1 MVDALITLY
10 EYDTLGFPPSHNGLG
25 NLNDASKCEVTEELN
40 GAFELVMEYPVTGI
54 HYEEIQLNRI
64 LYTKT
69 NIDGEK
75 HAFRIY
81 AISKPIRG
89 IVTVNAEHISYDLS
103 YIVVD
108 HFEAHNSQNAISGI
122 NGSLGSQIG
131 CMPAGST
138 HPDFTIWS
146 DIEQEKDMIVKN
158 AASKRSLLCGNS
170 GSFVDIFGGEIKYSN
185 GGTRIDINT
194 TRGLNHGVV
203 IEYGKNL
210 TDVEQ
215 EENCASVYDYVCPTY
230 YYYNKWTE
238 KVDRGGVEVEEE
250 REEKKY
256 VNGYILPVNNKFVWD
271 SDDTTHLGYLQS
283 VKAQYPQFTWTMDDS
298 PGADDCRYKI
308 AMSDL
313 RYMTDYGFW
322 QFADSNERVN
332 LAMGIRLDTGVTNPR
347 FKIVLYDSDGNYITE
362 TSVNNITSDWDRKQ
376 AYGTG
381 CKIKFEY
388 DSSLITEGA
397 YVYIKFPTIG
407 KVGKNTKVLSYD
419 VSSEW
424 NNTHQW
430 SKDFPSIDE
439 VNLLALDYISK
450 NELDKPA
457 INLTVSF
464 ELLAQTLEYK
474 DYSSYEKVNLG
485 DTVTVRFAKMGID
498 ATARCVKTVYN
509 VLTDKYSSIEL
520 GEGKSDFAYKTVES
534 RNEVKEE
541 FIENSNFLNE
551 AFNNATNMINGN
563 NGGYVILHDK
573 NGDGKPDEILIMNKP
588 NINDAGNKMWI
599 WNNAGLGW
607 YEDGYGHDVTRIGIT
622 NDGKIRADAILAGH
636 MQANRIQ
643 GGTLTLGGFDNVSG
657 DFQLNDASNEKV
669 IDMTKEGLKLYATDG
684 TTIKIKM
691 DHNGLCFYNSN
702 NQPVAVQIGTDGK
715 IIAGSVAAENITGT
729 TISGKTILAG
739 GNNGSDGTIQV
750 KDSSG
755 DVIITL
761 NQNGITFSN
770 GYDLQIAWSDITG
783 TQDVVTDQNKT
794 TKIGKD
800 YIDTLN
806 IHAGSV
812 DAEDINAGTITGMT
826 VTSTAIVGGTITG
839 ADILSVDDNTGYN
852 THIQNGFLSTNYIN
866 LWGHM
871 LIGLGG
877 SIGASRTTPGGGVT
891 DAGSLV
897 FNDGNIRATESFSAN
912 YTITGGELRTLTSTT
927 TSTNNPVSMTAGD
940 TPGLLRKYVPASSS
954 IRYKHDFKD
963 KFDEEYDPHN
973 ILDIKTYQFKYKTD
987 FLNDPEDKLY
997 DQYVIGFFAEDV
1009 YKKYKVASDYY
1020 HDKEKDKDIIT
1031 GWTPY
1036 FMVPAMLHIIREQNE
1051 DIKKLKEQV
1060 NDILK
1065 LLKKE

>member
-1 MVDALITLY
+1 MVDTLITLY

-108 HFEAHNSQNAISGI
+108 HFEAQNSQDAISGI
-122 NGSLGSQIG
+122 NGNLGGQSS

-313 RYMTDYGFW
+313 HYMTDYGFW

-347 FKIVLYDSDGNYITE
+347 FKIVLYDSDGNYVTE
-362 TSVNNITSDWDRKQ
+362 TSVNNITSDWNRKQ

-388 DSSLITEGA
+388 DSSLITQGA

-563 NGGYVILHDK
+563 TGGYVVLHDTD
-573 NGDGKPDEILIMNKP
+573 GDGKPDEILIMAKP
-588 NINDAGNKMWI
+588 KITDSPNPMWR
-599 WNNAGLGW
+599 WNNAGLAFSPT
-607 YEDGYGHDVTRIGIT
+607 GYSGPFNSVAIT
-622 NDGKIRADAILAGH
+622 NDGKISADAILAGH

-657 DFQLNDASNEKV
+657 DFQLNDASNKKV

-691 DHNGLCFYNSN
+691 DHDGLCFYNSN
-702 NQPVAVQIGTDGK
+702 NEPVAVQIGTDGK
-715 IIAGSVAAENITGT
+715 IIAGSVAAENITGN
-729 TISGKTILAG
+729 TISGINMHL
-739 GNNGSDGTIQV
+739 GNNSDSNGQLIV
-750 KDSSG
+750 YDSNNSALVVLDHLGLRFKDSNG
-755 DVIITL
+755 NWHVTEV
-761 NQNGITFSN
+761 NANGI
-770 GYDLQIAWSDITG
+770 
-783 TQDVVTDQNKT
+783 K
-794 TKIGKD
+794 
-800 YIDTLN
+800 
-806 IHAGSV
+806 AGSV
-812 DAEDINAGTITGMT
+812 DAENITGTTISGKRIIGSILHSEDENGEYTEISGGYIQATKTCHFAGIGAKFLTFMSAENT
-826 VTSTAIVGGTITG
+826 ESVIEHWWAPGQSSVLPTWKESLSFTGNGEVQCSGKLSGQSLQVLNPGTSTA
-839 ADILSVDDNTGYN
+839 AANCRL
-852 THIQNGFLSTNYIN
+852 
-866 LWGHM
+866 
-871 LIGLGG
+871 
-877 SIGASRTTPGGGVT
+877 TTLDSQGQG
-891 DAGSLV
+891 
-897 FNDGNIRATESFSAN
+897 
-912 YTITGGELRTLTSTT
+912 
-927 TSTNNPVSMTAGD
+927 TAGLVWYD
-940 TPGLLRKYVPASSS
+940 SSSS
-954 IRYKHDFKD
+954 IKYKHDFAT
-963 KFDEEYDPHN
+963 KFDEELDPH
-973 ILDIKTYQFKYKTD
+973 
-987 FLNDPEDKLY
+987 KLY
-997 DQYVIGFFAEDV
+997 DIKVYQYKFQTNYIENKNDIRYDTNVIGFIAEQVDNAYPIAV
-1009 YKKYKVASDYY
+1009 DWHKDPKTDKRVVEDWNEKFIIPPMLKLIQEQ
-1020 HDKEKDKDIIT
+1020 HDEI
-1031 GWTPY
+1031 
-1036 FMVPAMLHIIREQNE
+1036 ES
-1051 DIKKLKEQV
+1051 LKEQV

>member
-108 HFEAHNSQNAISGI
+108 HFEAQNSQDAISGI
-122 NGSLGSQIG
+122 NGNLGGQSG
-131 CMPAGST
+131 CMPAGSVY
-138 HPDFTIWS
+138 PDFIIYS
-146 DIEQEKDMIVKN
+146 DINQEKDMIVKN

-256 VNGYILPVNNKFVWD
+256 VNGYILPVNNKLIWD
-271 SDDTTHLGYLQS
+271 SDDTDHPGYLQS
-283 VKAQYPQFTWTMDDS
+283 VKVQYPQFTWIMDDS
-298 PGADDCRYKI
+298 EKADDCRYKI
-308 AMSDL
+308 AMRDL
-313 RYMTDYGFW
+313 HYMTDYGFW

-347 FKIVLYDSDGNYITE
+347 FKMVLYDSDGNYVTE
-362 TSVNNITSDWDRKQ
+362 TSVNSITSDWGRKQ

-430 SKDFPSIDE
+430 SKDFPSTDE

-607 YEDGYGHDVTRIGIT
+607 YEDGYGNDVTRIGIT
-622 NDGKIRADAILAGH
+622 NDGKISADAILTGFL
-636 MQANRIQ
+636 QANRIK
-643 GGTLTLGGFDNVSG
+643 GGTLTLGGFNNVSG

-684 TTIKIKM
+684 TTIKVKM
-691 DHNGLCFYNSN
+691 DHDGLCFYNSN

-729 TISGKTILAG
+729 TISGKTI
-739 GNNGSDGTIQV
+739 NGGTINGAAIQLGAPN
-750 KDSSG
+750 DSSG
-755 DVIITL
+755 QLVVYDGNGHSSIWIDHRGILFKDSDGNWHLTEVTS
-761 NQNGITFSN
+761 NGI
-770 GYDLQIAWSDITG
+770 
-783 TQDVVTDQNKT
+783 K
-794 TKIGKD
+794 
-800 YIDTLN
+800 
-806 IHAGSV
+806 AGSV
-812 DAEDINAGTITGMT
+812 DAENINAGTITGMT
-826 VTSTAIVGGTITG
+826 IIGGTING
-839 ADILSVDDNTGYN
+839 AAIHSEDENTGQYTTISGGHIVSTSSATFDGEVRCNNGIDIYN
-852 THIQNGFLSTNYIN
+852 NSTPWITHWIN
-866 LWGHM
+866 
-871 LIGLGG
+871 
-877 SIGASRTTPGGGVT
+877 GGGGWTISEYLQFGNGQVFCNGRLSGSELQT
-891 DAGSLV
+891 VQPGTSSAGANCRLTTLDAQGQ
-897 FNDGNIRATESFSAN
+897 G
-912 YTITGGELRTLTSTT
+912 
-927 TSTNNPVSMTAGD
+927 TAG
-940 TPGLLRKYVPASSS
+940 LVWWASGSS
-954 IRYKHDFKD
+954 IRYKHDFSK
-963 KFDEEYDPHN
+963 KFDEELDPHR
-973 ILDIKTYQFKYKTD
+973 
-987 FLNDPEDKLY
+987 LY
-997 DQYVIGFFAEDV
+997 DLSVYQYKFQTNYIENENDIRYDKNVIGLIAEQVEKHYPIAADWH
-1009 YKKYKVASDYY
+1009 YDTKKGHKVVDDWDSRYMIPPMLY
-1020 HDKEKDKDIIT
+1020 LIQEQHDEI
-1031 GWTPY
+1031 
-1036 FMVPAMLHIIREQNE
+1036 ES
-1051 DIKKLKEQV
+1051 LKEQV